1 MPFHSLLHLIFSLYS
16 NISIRPSTVRRLPS
30 ALILLLLPTI
40 FFAQVDQ
47 AKTKSAL
54 EVIGLEM
61 DQSEVK
67 MMQARVKGYLDDYEA
82 IRAVKLENSIPPALQ
97 FNPTPIG
104 FEPNY
109 NQKPI
114 DWKIA
119 DKLEIPA
126 SEANIAFAPLP
137 LLAAWIKSGKISS
150 VQLTELYLRR
160 LKKYGDTL
168 QCVVTMTEDLA
179 LKQAQKADEE
189 LSNGIYRGPLHGI
202 PYGIKDLFAVPDYKT
217 SWGAR
222 PYKDQK
228 LNMEAT
234 VVEKLE
240 EAGAVLLAKLTLGAL
255 AWGDVWFGGKTKN
268 PWNLEQGSS
277 GSSAGSASATAA
289 GLVGFSIGTETLGSI
304 VSPST
309 RCGNSGL
316 RPTFGRVSR
325 YGAMALSWSMD
336 KVGPICRSL
345 QGCAM
350 VFDAIR
356 GADGLD
362 QTVINPSFN
371 FQEISNLRNLR
382 VGYIKSA
389 FDNNRF
395 NQENDSLSLEVF
407 RKLGAELIPVELPDN
422 IPIRELGIILSA
434 EAAAAFDVLTRT
446 HQDSLLVRQIENA
459 WPNVFRSSRLIPAV
473 EYIQANRHRY
483 QLIQQMHKVMKELD
497 VLISPTFGNKQLTL
511 TNLTGHP
518 CAVFPNG
525 FNNNGSPTS
534 ISLIGNLFDE
544 ATLLAV
550 GILYQK
556 QTKFDDLHP
565 QLFK

>member
-1 MPFHSLLHLIFSLYS
+1 MPFHSYL
-16 NISIRPSTVRRLPS
+16 PSTIYRLPS
-30 ALILLLLPTI
+30 TLLLLLLPSI
-40 FFAQVDQ
+40 LFAQVDQ
-47 AKTKSAL
+47 EKTKAGL

-61 DQSEVK
+61 NDEEVK
-67 MMQARVKGYLDDYEA
+67 LMQGKLKANLEDYEA
-82 IRAVKLENSIPPALQ
+82 LRAIKLENSIPPALQ
-97 FNPTPIG
+97 FNPLPVG

-109 NQKPI
+109 NQQPI
-114 DWKIA
+114 DWKITA
-119 DKLEIPA
+119 KSEIPT
-126 SEANIAFAPLP
+126 SEADIAFAPIP

-160 LKKYGDTL
+160 LKNYGDTL
-168 QCVVTMTEDLA
+168 QCVVTLTEGLA
-179 LKQAQKADEE
+179 MKQAQKADEE
-189 LSNGIYRGPLHGI
+189 LSKGIYRGPLHGI
-202 PYGIKDLFAVPDYKT
+202 PYGIKDLFAVPEYKT
-217 SWGAR
+217 TWGAR
-222 PYKDQK
+222 PYMDQK
-228 LNMEAT
+228 LDMEAT
-234 VVEKLE
+234 VVKKLE

-268 PWNLEQGSS
+268 PWDLRHGSS

-362 QTVINPSFN
+362 QTVMNPSFN

-382 VGYIKSA
+382 VGYVKSA

-395 NQENDSLSLEVF
+395 NREFDSASLEVF
-407 RKLGAELIPVELPDN
+407 RNLGAELIAVELPDH
-422 IPIRELGIILSA
+422 IPIGELGFILSA

-446 HQDSLLVRQIENA
+446 NQDSLLVRQIENA
-459 WPNVFRSSRLIPAV
+459 WPNVFRASRLIPAV

-483 QLIQQMHKVMKELD
+483 QLIQEMHKIMKDLD
-497 VLISPTFGNKQLTL
+497 VLISPTFGNKQLAL

-534 ISLIGNLFDE
+534 ICLIGNLFDE